1 MAILIQISNYLNKLV
16 VEFQNTFISIA
27 QVVFCHSESC
37 LFFNSL
43 VYSLLDDHWNN
54 VFQDLSIEKPKD
66 LLLEYFGILLVL
78 DPEEIIY
85 PVMLDEIIYILK
97 LYRINSIKFKII
109 FLTLMI
115 LYVLF
120 ILVTSEIYTIQK
132 RQI

>member
-66 LLLEYFGILLVL
+66 LLQEYFEILLVL
-78 DPEEIIY
+78 DPEDIID
-85 PVMLDEIIYILK
+85 PEMLDEIIKENLK
-97 LYRINSIKFKII
+97 KKF
-109 FLTLMI
+109 
-115 LYVLF
+115 
-120 ILVTSEIYTIQK
+120 IY
-132 RQI
+132 